1 MSKNKIVY
9 LVIFT
14 FLSMTLSGCS
24 FFSSTDDTSEM
35 VYPPGIITP
44 TPTNIINELEDE
56 EENEE
61 TESDLEPTPE
71 VSVTPEPDLEVSGT
85 PSPTITP
92 TPTDT
97 AEEGDYRINI
107 NSALVSET
115 AGGIEVKVEGI
126 YTDNCTVGKY
136 DWEIQGNQIMIEIGQ
151 PDDTKTDCQESTKP
165 YTATIPVNYSFKPG
179 QEYTVVANGFESEPF
194 SIE

>member
-9 LVIFT
+9 LVIFG
-14 FLSMTLSGCS
+14 FLAMTLSGCS
-24 FFSSTDDTSEM
+24 FFSSNKDNSEI

-61 TESDLEPTPE
+61 TDKDLESTPEISPTPE
-71 VSVTPEPDLEVSGT
+71 TDPEVSGT
-85 PSPTITP
+85 PSPTVTP
-92 TPTDT
+92 TPTDM

-115 AGGIEVKVEGI
+115 AGGIDVKVEGI

-136 DWEIQGNQIMIEIGQ
+136 GWEIQGTQIMIEIGQ
-151 PDDTKTDCQESTKP
+151 PDETKTDCQESTKP
-165 YTATIPVNYSFKPG
+165 YSATIPVNYSFKSG
-179 QEYTVVANGFESEPF
+179 QEYTIVANGFESEPF